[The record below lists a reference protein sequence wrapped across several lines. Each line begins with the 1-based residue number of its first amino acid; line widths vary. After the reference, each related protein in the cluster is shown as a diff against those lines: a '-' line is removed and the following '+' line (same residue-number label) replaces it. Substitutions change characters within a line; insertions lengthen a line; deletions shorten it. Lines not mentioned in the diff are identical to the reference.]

1 MLETQVQQPAEELSL
16 FDRRNE
22 LRSPPPASPAQTQ
35 LSAEAT
41 LRRAVSTPAAD
52 PGSQAADLGSDDE
65 AIERE
70 LREGEGEG
78 ECEFEILAI
87 RFLILPLLK
96 MIFKPATF

>member
-41 LRRAVSTPAAD
+41 PRRAVSTPAAD
-52 PGSQAADLGSDDE
+52 PGSQAAAL

-70 LREGEGEG
+70 LPAGEGEG
-78 ECEFEILAI
+78 ECEFEIFVL
-87 RFLILPLLK
+87 RFLISPLLK
-96 MIFKPATF
+96 IRFKPATF